1 VSTTE
6 RGHRGGVAGTDVVVA
21 MDYCLTDVWAVLPD
35 RIVEHAT
42 IIVEEGRIAGVVEN
56 GPTRGRSISGQGSVC
71 VPGLVDVHSTL
82 DLAPSAEATGITTQF
97 HALRCEGTH
106 AADRFDLEQIL
117 CAGAAPPD
125 PSAPVDHRP
134 VICVDSS
141 RADALVDA
149 ERCARACRS
158 DRGRLIVSI
167 ADPATAAGVGADV
180 ETVLDWFT
188 IQAVAR
194 RLQLVS
200 RAPAS
205 ADDVDRAV
213 DWGAGAVEFPITLEA
228 ARRARERGLGI
239 IAAAPGV
246 LSTPEF
252 PTAIS
257 PLALIELGLC
267 DALASVDRPG
277 SLVDAVSLLVL
288 RGVCDL
294 RGAVALV
301 TATPADLAGLVDRG
315 RLSAGLRG
323 DLVLLHPGRE
333 HFGVRRTFRA
343 GVPADATHDTL
354 AS

>member
-1 VSTTE
+1 
-6 RGHRGGVAGTDVVVA
+6 

-35 RIVEHAT
+35 RIVERAT
-42 IIVEEGRIAGVVEN
+42 IVVEDGCIASVIED

-71 VPGLVDVHSTL
+71 IPGIVDVHSTL
-82 DLAPSAEATGITTQF
+82 DLAPTADATGITTQF
-97 HALRCEGTH
+97 NALRYEGIE
-106 AADRFDLEQIL
+106 ASDRADLEQIL
-117 CAGAAPPD
+117 CAGASPPD

-134 VICVDSS
+134 VICVD
-141 RADALVDA
+141 AGDPDALADA
-149 ERCARACRS
+149 ERCARACGS

-167 ADPATAAGVGADV
+167 ADSSPANGGGVDT
-180 ETVLDWFT
+180 ETVLGWFT

-213 DWGAGAVEFPITLEA
+213 DWGAVAVEFPITLEA
-228 ARRARERGLGI
+228 ARRARERGLAI
-239 IAAAPGV
+239 VAAAPGV
-246 LSTPEF
+246 VSTLDV

-267 DALASVDRPG
+267 DVLASLDGPG
-277 SLVDAVSLLVL
+277 SLLDAVSLLVL

-301 TATPADLAGLVDRG
+301 TSAPADLVGMVDRG
-315 RLSAGLRG
+315 RLGAGLRG
-323 DLVLLHPGRE
+323 DLVLLRPESE
-333 HFGVRRTFRA
+333 HFRVHHTFRA
-343 GVPADATHDTL
+343 GVSATASHRTL

>member
-1 VSTTE
+1 M
-6 RGHRGGVAGTDVVVA
+6 AGTDVVVA

-35 RIVEHAT
+35 RIVERAT
-42 IIVEEGRIAGVVEN
+42 IVVEDGRIAGVVED
-56 GPTRGRSISGQGSVC
+56 GPARGRSISGQGSVC
-71 VPGLVDVHSTL
+71 IPGIVDVHSSL
-82 DLAPSAEATGITTQF
+82 DLTPSAEAAGITTQF
-97 HALRCEGTH
+97 HALRYEGTH
-106 AADRFDLEQIL
+106 HCDQPELEQIL
-117 CAGAAPPD
+117 CAGVTPPD

-141 RADALVDA
+141 DADSLCHA
-149 ERCARACRS
+149 ERSARACRS
-158 DRGRLIVSI
+158 DCGHLIVSI
-167 ADPATAAGVGADV
+167 ADRTPATGAGADI
-180 ETVLDWFT
+180 ETALGWFT

-194 RLQLVS
+194 RLKLVS
-200 RAPAS
+200 RAPAT
-205 ADDVDRAV
+205 ADDIDRAV
-213 DWGAGAVEFPITLEA
+213 DWGAGAVEFPLTLEA

-246 LSTPEF
+246 VSTLDV

-288 RGVCDL
+288 QGVCDL

-301 TATPADLAGLVDRG
+301 TATPADLVGLSDRG
-315 RLSAGLRG
+315 RLSAGRRG
-323 DLVLLHPGRE
+323 DLVLLRPERE
-333 HFGVRRTFRA
+333 HFGVRQTFRV
-343 GVPADATHDTL
+343 GVPATATHGTL